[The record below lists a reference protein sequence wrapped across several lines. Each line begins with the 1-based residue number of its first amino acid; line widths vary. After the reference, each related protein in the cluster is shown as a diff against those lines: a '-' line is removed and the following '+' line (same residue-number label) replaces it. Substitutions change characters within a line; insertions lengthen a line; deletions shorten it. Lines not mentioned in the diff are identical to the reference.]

1 LFENQHV
8 DVALRIGVNSTRF
21 LGDAETEPLVSEANA
36 AMEALMPE
44 G

>member
-1 LFENQHV
+1 M
-8 DVALRIGVNSTRF
+8 RIGVNSIKF
-21 LGDAETEPLVSEANA
+21 LQDDSETEPFVSEANA